1 MNKYIYSFL
10 LLLFAVSINAQSV
23 VGVWKTIDDD
33 DGIEKSH
40 VEIFEQD
47 GKYYGIIIKT
57 LDPTIPELCGE
68 CKGDLKNTPM
78 IGLQI
83 LNDLKADGD
92 EWTGGKILDPANGKV
107 YKCKMSL
114 ESDDILNVRGFIGF
128 SLIGRTQQW
137 YRVK

>member
-40 VEIFEQD
+40 VQIFEQG
-47 GKYYGIIIKT
+47 GKYYGKIIKT

>member
-1 MNKYIYSFL
+1 MTRYTLSL
-10 LLLFAVSINAQSV
+10 LLMLLVFTVYSQSV

-33 DGIEKSH
+33 DGVEKSH
-40 VEIFEQD
+40 VEIYEQG
-47 GKYYGIIIKT
+47 GKYFGKIIKT
-57 LDPTIPELCGE
+57 LDPTIPEMCGE
-68 CKGDLKNTPM
+68 CKGDLKDTPM

-83 LNDLKADGD
+83 LNDLKKDGD
-92 EWTGGKILDPANGKV
+92 EWTGGKILDPANGKI

-114 ESDDILNVRGFIGF
+114 ESADVLNVRGFIGF